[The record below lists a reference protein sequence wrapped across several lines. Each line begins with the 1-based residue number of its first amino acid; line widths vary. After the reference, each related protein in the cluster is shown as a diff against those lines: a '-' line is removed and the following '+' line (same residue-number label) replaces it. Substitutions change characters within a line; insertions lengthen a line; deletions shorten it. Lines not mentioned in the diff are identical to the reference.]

1 MQYLSDVRGF
11 IHQRANRL
19 LYCVL
24 IPVLM
29 SLTAPEAAQAQTRA
43 STYPDTP
50 LQLVIPFPAGGPAD
64 IVGRLYAQHLSTIL
78 GQPVVVENPAGA
90 GGTIGTRAVA
100 QSAPDGRKLLFGTTS
115 TMAINQLIMKNLPY
129 DFEKDFTVL
138 GLIANAPHVLAVRAD
153 LPYKDVKEF
162 IAAAKKEP
170 GKYTFASAGVGT
182 IIQMGS
188 ELFRSEAGIDLLH
201 VPFKGGGPATQ
212 AVLSG
217 DVDMTVND
225 MTTLKSFLAD
235 GRLRP
240 LAVAHTQR
248 IALLPNTPTFTEIG
262 LSNVVSST
270 WWGLAVPS
278 ATPDDIQKVLKEA
291 HNKIIQDPAYK
302 ARLEEMAVET
312 LVLSDAEIKSFM
324 KNEVDKW
331 ARIVKSANITS
342 N

>member
-1 MQYLSDVRGF
+1 MQYLAGVRGF
-11 IHQRANRL
+11 MRRTSQL
-19 LYCVL
+19 LSCVL
-24 IPVLM
+24 VSALAGLPM
-29 SLTAPEAAQAQTRA
+29 FGTAHAQT
-43 STYPDTP
+43 SSYPDKP

-100 QSAPDGRKLLFGTTS
+100 QSEPNGRKLLFGTTS
-115 TMAINQLIMKNLPY
+115 TMAINQLIMKNLSY

-153 LPYKDVKEF
+153 LPYKDVNELV
-162 IAAAKKEP
+162 AAAKKEP
-170 GKYTFASAGVGT
+170 GKYTFASSGIGT
-182 IIQMGS
+182 IVQMAG
-188 ELFRSEAGIDLLH
+188 ELFRLEAGIDMLH

-212 AVLSG
+212 ALLSG

-248 IALLPNTPTFTEIG
+248 MALLPDTPTFTEIG
-262 LSNVVSST
+262 MGNVVSST

-291 HNKIIQDPAYK
+291 HNKVIQDPAYK
-302 ARLEEMAVET
+302 ARLAEMAVET
-312 LVLSDAEIKSFM
+312 LALSDTEIKQFM
-324 KNEVDKW
+324 KGEVDKW
-331 ARIVKSANITS
+331 ARIVKFANITS